1 MSDEDVVEVICRIC
15 IGVLLISIVGA
26 VVSLIMRIGG

>member
-1 MSDEDVVEVICRIC
+1 MSDEDVVEVICRIS
-15 IGVLLISIVGA
+15 IGVALISIVGA